1 MTSQIGSW
9 PRVARSAL
17 GNGRSVAMGTVRSAM
32 LTYLGQIVIRELAA
46 TKGSYPRLG
55 AKRIAPSAQA
65 RSHGRPETYRVS
77 GRDAKAE
84 GRARVHRRR
93 TDVPRRN
100 RHGRT
105 TV

>member
-17 GNGRSVAMGTVRSAM
+17 GNGRSVATGTVRSAM

-55 AKRIAPSAQA
+55 VKRL
-65 RSHGRPETYRVS
+65 
-77 GRDAKAE
+77 
-84 GRARVHRRR
+84 RRR
-93 TDVPRRN
+93 RKRALMGGPKHTGCRAATQKPKDEPASTGAGPTSRGGIAMAEQPN
-100 RHGRT
+100 
-105 TV
+105 